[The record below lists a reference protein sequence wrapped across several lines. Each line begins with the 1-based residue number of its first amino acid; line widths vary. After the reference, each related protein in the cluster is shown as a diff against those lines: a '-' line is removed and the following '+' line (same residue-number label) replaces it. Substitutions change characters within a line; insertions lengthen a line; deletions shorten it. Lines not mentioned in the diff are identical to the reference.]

1 MALAVGRTTLP
12 HYRRLDESLDET
24 GDALA
29 GRIFLPVDELVPPP
43 ANRELAFGARL
54 RDALPAGLSVRYR
67 PLRVR
72 EDPEAEAAQ
81 LDRALEDLGLAVCVL
96 GLGPDGHVAMN
107 QPGSAAD
114 SPARVVD
121 IAPENLARLGDVAPA
136 RRALTL
142 GMATL
147 LRARQLVLVVD
158 GPGKHDALTRLL
170 DGPEG
175 NDVPASLLRRHAQL
189 AVLVRDPSE

>member
-12 HYRRLDESLDET
+12 HYRVL

-29 GRIFLPVDELVPPP
+29 GKIVLPIDELVPPP
-43 ANRELAFGARL
+43 ARGELAFGAQL
-54 RDALPAGLSVRYR
+54 RDALPPSLLTRYR
-67 PLRVR
+67 PLRVHG
-72 EDPEAEAAQ
+72 DPEAEAAQ
-81 LDRALEDLGLAVCVL
+81 LDRELEELGLAVCVL

-114 SPARVVD
+114 SPARVVE
-121 IAPENLARLGDVAPA
+121 IVPENLARLGDVAPA

-158 GPGKHDALTRLL
+158 GPDKQAALARVLE
-170 DGPEG
+170 GPEG
-175 NDVPASLLRRHAQL
+175 DDVPASLLRGHAQL
-189 AVLVRDPSE
+189 AVFVRDPTA

>member
-12 HYRRLDESLDET
+12 HYRRLDES

-29 GRIFLPVDELVPPP
+29 GRILLPVDELVPPP
-43 ANRELAFGARL
+43 ASEELSFGARL
-54 RDALPAGLSVRYR
+54 RDALPPVLSARYR
-67 PLRVR
+67 PLRVS

-81 LDRALEDLGLAVCVL
+81 LDRELEDQGLAVCVL

-107 QPGSAAD
+107 QPGSAAE
-114 SPARVVD
+114 SPARVVE
-121 IAPENLARLGDVAPA
+121 IAPENLARLGDVGPA

-158 GPGKHDALTRLL
+158 GPDKHDALARVL

-175 NDVPASLLRRHAQL
+175 NDVPASLLRGHAQL
-189 AVLVRDPSE
+189 AVLVRDPAP

>member
-1 MALAVGRTTLP
+1 MALAVGNTTLP
-12 HYRRLDESLDET
+12 HYRRLDESD
-24 GDALA
+24 DVLA
-29 GRIFLPVDELVPPP
+29 GSILLPVDELVPPP
-43 ANRELAFGARL
+43 ASGELAFGARL
-54 RDALPAGLSVRYR
+54 RDALPPGLSTRYR

-81 LDRALEDLGLAVCVL
+81 LDRELEDLGLAVCVL

-114 SPARVVD
+114 SPARVVE
-121 IAPENLARLGDVAPA
+121 IAPQNLARLGDVAPA

-158 GPGKHDALTRLL
+158 GPDKHEALARVL

-175 NDVPASLLRRHAQL
+175 SDVPASLLRGHAQL
-189 AVLVRDPSE
+189 AVLVCGPAP